1 MSRLSATPS
10 QIERLSG
17 GVTEGPGVTLEV
29 VMHTTTST
37 SPFGSTLRTYRR
49 GTGQSQLEAALSA
62 GISQRHLSFLESG
75 RAQPSRGVVLALGG
89 TLGLSLAQQND
100 MLLAAGY
107 APIFKPEGRDPVELA
122 MIERALLAF
131 LDNHEPFPALLMRD
145 GIWIRKGNRG
155 AARLWSAVRG
165 APVAEV
171 PQDNVFELMLRRG
184 PGREKLENWS
194 EAAAC
199 LLRRYMAE
207 QARVRHGALTEA
219 AAELARNPEVKR
231 LLRDDPGAPPPPV
244 LLLNYRFDDVRLSF
258 FIVIASLQAPLDT
271 RLEDLRL
278 ELFIPA
284 DAETAEWFRR
294 E

>member
-1 MSRLSATPS
+1 MPRLSATPS
-10 QIERLSG
+10 QTERLSG
-17 GVTEGPGVTLEV
+17 GVTERPGVNLGI
-29 VMHTTTST
+29 VMHTTTS
-37 SPFGSTLRTYRR
+37 PFGETLRTYRR

-75 RAQPSRGVVLALGG
+75 RAQPSRGMVLALGG

-107 APIFKPEGRDPVELA
+107 APMFEPENRKQADLEL
-122 MIERALLAF
+122 IERALLAL
-131 LDNHEPFPALLMRD
+131 LDNHEPFPALLLRD
-145 GIWIRKGNRG
+145 GIWIQKGNRG

-165 APVAEV
+165 LPVPEV
-171 PQDNVFELMLRRG
+171 PQENIFEVMLRRRG

-194 EAAAC
+194 EAVAC
-199 LLRRYMAE
+199 ILRRYMAE
-207 QARVRHGALTEA
+207 QARVRQGALTEA
-219 AAELARNPEVKR
+219 AAALARDPQVKR
-231 LLRDDPGAPPPPV
+231 LLQDDPGAEPPPV
-244 LLLNYRFDDVRLSF
+244 LLLRYRFDDVRLRL

-271 RLEDLRL
+271 RLEDLRI

>member
-1 MSRLSATPS
+1 METISTS
-10 QIERLSG
+10 
-17 GVTEGPGVTLEV
+17 
-29 VMHTTTST
+29 TTST
-37 SPFGSTLRTYRR
+37 ASATSAPPSFGATLRTYRR
-49 GTGQSQLEAALSA
+49 GTGQSQLDAALSA

-75 RAQPSRGVVLALGG
+75 RAHPSRGVVLALGG

-107 APIFKPEGRDPVELA
+107 APIFSPEGRDPAEVE
-122 MIERALLAF
+122 MVERALLAF
-131 LDNHEPFPALLMRD
+131 LDTHEPFPALLLRD

-155 AARLWSAVRG
+155 AARLWSAIRG
-165 APVAEV
+165 APVPEV
-171 PQDNVFELMLRRG
+171 PQENIFEVMLRRRG

-207 QARVRHGALTEA
+207 QARVRHGDLSEA
-219 AAELARNPEVKR
+219 AAALARNPEVKR
-231 LLRDDPGAPPPPV
+231 LLRDDPGGPPPPV
-244 LLLNYRFDDVRLSF
+244 LLLNYRLDDARLSL

-278 ELFIPA
+278 ELFVPA

-294 E
+294 GEAS

>member
-1 MSRLSATPS
+1 MQHAT
-10 QIERLSG
+10 
-17 GVTEGPGVTLEV
+17 
-29 VMHTTTST
+29 T
-37 SPFGSTLRTYRR
+37 SPFGSVLRIYRR
-49 GTGQSQLEAALSA
+49 GTGQSQLDAALSA

-100 MLLAAGY
+100 LLLAAGF
-107 APIFKPEGRDPVELA
+107 APVFRPEERDRAELEL
-122 MIERALLAF
+122 IERALLA
-131 LDNHEPFPALLMRD
+131 LLETHEPFPALLLRD

-165 APVAEV
+165 APVPEV
-171 PQDNVFELMLRRG
+171 PEDNVFELMLRRG

-207 QARVRHGALTEA
+207 QARVRHGDLDEA
-219 AAELARNPEVKR
+219 AAALTRNPEVRR
-231 LLRDDPGAPPPPV
+231 LLRTDVAESPPPV
-244 LLLNYRFDDVRLSF
+244 LLLKYRFDDVRLSL

-284 DAETAEWFRR
+284 DEQTADWFRR
-294 E
+294 G